1 MHSMET
7 ARTSQKLIAA
17 IVAFSLTLAIV
28 DAVLRT
34 LAIPRPSAPFPP
46 WSQAAMPSADYGRR
60 GPRRRSGLAGDGGA
74 RGHSRGLPKKTARAI
89 CRSGLALVEAW
100 SDAALSFSAMD

>member
-28 DAVLRT
+28 DALAHLGYPVAQRALPTVVASSHALR
-34 LAIPRPSAPFPP
+34 
-46 WSQAAMPSADYGRR
+46 
-60 GPRRRSGLAGDGGA
+60 
-74 RGHSRGLPKKTARAI
+74 
-89 CRSGLALVEAW
+89 
-100 SDAALSFSAMD
+100 